1 MQIVQ
6 ALKNVRLQFL
16 FLAPELD
23 EPIFPII
30 SAGLTGNEINNT
42 GLGMSIFY
50 NSKNEL
56 VGIIKTDQL
65 QVVAKSKIEETT
77 NENIHTYTLVWNNI
91 QKSLSLHR
99 NGNLLA
105 NGVKT
110 KTSNDKKT
118 IGRYEYISLYNSY
131 TSTKSYT
138 HGSFL
143 QFSISFL
150 SAPGMLTNNLQ
161 G

>member
-1 MQIVQ
+1 
-6 ALKNVRLQFL
+6 
-16 FLAPELD
+16 
-23 EPIFPII
+23 
-30 SAGLTGNEINNT
+30 
-42 GLGMSIFY
+42 MSIFY

-110 KTSNDKKT
+110 KT
-118 IGRYEYISLYNSY
+118 
-131 TSTKSYT
+131 
-138 HGSFL
+138 
-143 QFSISFL
+143 
-150 SAPGMLTNNLQ
+150 
-161 G
+161 